1 MHERGDAIALV
12 ELERE
17 RRRDWS
23 AETLANQAQRLAAGL
38 RSAGL
43 EPGTRVLLY
52 APNSPQWI
60 IACLAIISTGAIPV
74 PVDSQLG
81 ERDLAHIAANSGA
94 RWALT
99 TERLANKLQQ
109 AAETQ
114 PTLVLLDRDEGNE
127 EHDTDGTDRAD
138 ERDQGAHAS
147 GDDDANGDARPAG
160 AHSIARL
167 LRETPDEASDTTRDL
182 GEHPDPSAEAVL
194 FYTSGTSGPPKGV
207 PLTHHNLLSNLKAIL
222 SQDIVDPSDRL
233 LLPLPLHHVYPF
245 SLGMLAP
252 LALGIG
258 IILPYSLTGPQL
270 VRALKE
276 GEATAMLGIPRL
288 YSALLDAIDRRVAGA
303 GRLASAAFSGLLGL
317 SIAVRQRT
325 GITPGAPLL
334 APLRR
339 RVAPKLRLLI
349 SGGAALEAKTAW
361 RLDALGWQVA
371 TGYGLTETS
380 PILTFLAPPERRFD
394 SAGRALPGVELRIQA
409 QQPGSDKDRDDAASG
424 AETPSSSQA
433 AGQAQATEQT
443 LNSEHSKAG
452 EDESEPGQVGDRTPS
467 QDGIQAQGEIQAKG
481 PNIFNG
487 YLDLPE
493 KNAEVFSDDG
503 WLRTGDLG
511 HLDEQGWLH
520 ISGRTSARIVLA
532 GGENID
538 PERIE
543 ARLEH
548 CPSVREVGLLGHEG
562 RLAAVVVPKAEATRD
577 QDQDR
582 LRQQI
587 SDEIT
592 AASRELA
599 STQQIDSLRLD
610 RSPLPRTRLGKL
622 RRPRLAERF
631 ETLSKGAE
639 TAPEPGLAPFDDLA
653 PEDRQLLEDPAAH
666 RVWHWLGERF
676 SDRPITPD
684 TDLSLD
690 LGIDSLE
697 WVDLTLDLQQQAGL
711 ALDEEAIGRIE
722 RVRDLLQEAIEA
734 EQTAVTGAT
743 LIEHLQDPEAQLNET
758 ERQRL
763 SPPPAPLRWLATL
776 VHALVRPL
784 LRGPFRLQ
792 ASGSEQIPTS
802 GACLLTPNHLSA
814 VDPGAILAVLD
825 HARRRTTC
833 WGGATAIMFN
843 RPWMRLLSRGM
854 RVLPVDPTGNPLTS
868 LALGAAA
875 LEQGCMLIWFPEG
888 QRSSNGEL
896 QTFRSGIGSL
906 ALASKVPILP
916 VHLSGTREALP
927 PGSLRLRPRPVELRI
942 GAPVDAETLAREGQG
957 EDDAERI
964 AHALQARVRAL
975 GAAPDRVCSPLSM
988 SAQPLSHSSLGNT
1001 WDGD

>member
-1 MHERGDAIALV
+1 VSGERRILSEIRTLDEFIPLLRERGDAIALV

-17 RRRDWS
+17 QRRDWS
-23 AETLANQAQRLAAGL
+23 AASLAEQAQRLAAGL

-43 EPGTRVLLY
+43 EPSTRVLLY
-52 APNSPQWI
+52 APSSPQWI
-60 IACLAIISTGAIPV
+60 IACLAIISAGAIPV
-74 PVDSQLG
+74 PVDSQIG

-94 RWALT
+94 RWAFT
-99 TERLANKLQQ
+99 IERLANKLQQ

-114 PTLVLLDRDEGNE
+114 PKLVLLDGDE
-127 EHDTDGTDRAD
+127 DDGID
-138 ERDQGAHAS
+138 
-147 GDDDANGDARPAG
+147 
-160 AHSIARL
+160 SIARL
-167 LRETPDEASDTTRDL
+167 LQETPDEASDTASDV

-252 LALGIG
+252 LALGIS

-303 GRLASAAFSGLLGL
+303 GSLASAAFSGLLGL

-409 QQPGSDKDRDDAASG
+409 QQPGSDKDRADAASG

-433 AGQAQATEQT
+433 SGQAQATEQT
-443 LNSEHSKAG
+443 PDSEHSKAG
-452 EDESEPGQVGDRTPS
+452 EDESEPGQTGDRTPS

-481 PNIFNG
+481 PNIFSG

-493 KNAEVFSDDG
+493 KNAEVFSNDG

-520 ISGRTSARIVLA
+520 ISGRASARIVLA

-543 ARLEH
+543 ARLET
-548 CPSVREVGLLGHEG
+548 CPSVREVGVLGHEG
-562 RLAAVVVPKAEATRD
+562 RLAAVVVPEAEAARD

-592 AASRELA
+592 AASRDLA

-631 ETLSKGAE
+631 EALSEGAE
-639 TAPEPGLAPFDDLA
+639 TAPEPGLAPFDDLT

-690 LGIDSLE
+690 LDLGIDSLA
-697 WVDLTLDLQQQAGL
+697 WVDLTLDLQQQVGL

-743 LIEHLQDPEAQLNET
+743 LIERLQDPEAQLSET

-776 VHALVRPL
+776 VHALVRPI

-792 ASGSEQIPTS
+792 ASGTEQIPTS

-833 WGGATAIMFN
+833 WGGATAILFN
-843 RPWMRLLSRGM
+843 RPWMRLLSRSM
-854 RVLPVDPTGNPLTS
+854 RVLPVYPSGNPLTS

-875 LEQGCMLIWFPEG
+875 LKRDCMLIWFPEG
-888 QRSSNGEL
+888 QRSPNGEL

-942 GAPVDAETLAREGQG
+942 GAPVDAETLAQEGQG
-957 EDDAERI
+957 KDDAERI
-964 AHALQARVRAL
+964 ANALQERVRAL
-975 GAAPDRVCSPLSM
+975 GADSDSDDA
-988 SAQPLSHSSLGNT
+988 
-1001 WDGD
+1001 

>member
-1 MHERGDAIALV
+1 MSSERRTLSEIRTLDEFISLLRERGESIALI

-17 RRRDWS
+17 QRRDWS
-23 AETLANQAQRLAAGL
+23 AASLAEQARRLAAGFH
-38 RSAGL
+38 SEGL

-60 IACLAIISTGAIPV
+60 IACLAIISAGAIPV

-81 ERDLAHIAANSGA
+81 ERDLRHIAANSGA

-99 TERLANKLQQ
+99 TKRLANSLQQ
-109 AAETQ
+109 AAEAQ
-114 PTLVLLDRDEGNE
+114 PKLVLLDGNE
-127 EHDTDGTDRAD
+127 GGDTDDTDRAD
-138 ERDQGAHAS
+138 QRDHHADAS
-147 GDDDANGDARPAG
+147 SNDDANTRTAG
-160 AHSIARL
+160 THSIARL
-167 LRETPDEASDTTRDL
+167 LRETPDEASDAAPEL
-182 GEHPDPSAEAVL
+182 GGQPDSSAEAVL

-207 PLTHHNLLSNLKAIL
+207 PLTHDNLLSNLKAIL

-276 GEATAMLGIPRL
+276 GEATTMLGIPRL

-303 GRLASAAFSGLLGL
+303 GRLASAAFAGLLGL
-317 SIAVRQRT
+317 SIAVRQRI
-325 GITPGAPLL
+325 GIGLGAPLL

-349 SGGAALEAKTAW
+349 SGGAALEAKIAW

-380 PILTFLAPPERRFD
+380 PILTFLAPPARRFD
-394 SAGRALPGVELRIQA
+394 SAGRALPGVELRIDQTDDRI
-409 QQPGSDKDRDDAASG
+409 SD
-424 AETPSSSQA
+424 
-433 AGQAQATEQT
+433 
-443 LNSEHSKAG
+443 
-452 EDESEPGQVGDRTPS
+452 
-467 QDGIQAQGEIQAKG
+467 QGEIQAKG
-481 PNIFNG
+481 PNIFCG

-493 KNAEVFSDDG
+493 KTAEIFSDDG
-503 WLRTGDLG
+503 WLRTSDLG
-511 HLDEQGWLH
+511 YIDEQGWLS
-520 ISGRTSARIVLA
+520 ISGRASARIVLA

-548 CPSVREVGLLGHEG
+548 CPSVREVGVLGHEG
-562 RLAAVVVPKAEATRD
+562 RLAAVIVPEAEAARD

-592 AASRELA
+592 AASRDLA

-631 ETLSKGAE
+631 EALSAGAE
-639 TAPEPGLAPFDDLA
+639 TAPEPGLAAFDDLA
-653 PEDRQLLEDPAAH
+653 PEDRQLLEDQTAH
-666 RVWHWLGERF
+666 RVWRWLGERF
-676 SDRPITPD
+676 SDRPIT
-684 TDLSLD
+684 TDADLRLD
-690 LGIDSLE
+690 LGVDSLE
-697 WVDLTLDLQQQAGL
+697 WVDLTLDLQQQVGL
-711 ALDEEAIGRIE
+711 ALDEEAIGRIK
-722 RVRDLLQEAIEA
+722 RVRDLLQEAMEA

-743 LIEHLQDPEAQLNET
+743 LIERLQDPEAQLNET

-776 VHALVRPL
+776 LHALVRQI

-792 ASGSEQIPTS
+792 VRGTEQIPTS

-833 WGGATAIMFN
+833 WGGATAILFN
-843 RPWMRLLSRGM
+843 RPWMRLLSRSM
-854 RVLPVDPTGNPLTS
+854 RVLPVDPSGNPLTS

-875 LEQGCMLIWFPEG
+875 LKQGCMLIWFPEG
-888 QRSSNGEL
+888 RRSPDGAL
-896 QTFRSGIGSL
+896 QPFRSGVGSL
-906 ALASKVPILP
+906 ALARKVPILP

-957 EDDAERI
+957 EDDAARI
-964 AHALQARVRAL
+964 ANALQERVRAL
-975 GAAPDRVCSPLSM
+975 GAGADE
-988 SAQPLSHSSLGNT
+988 A
-1001 WDGD
+1001 

>member
-1 MHERGDAIALV
+1 MSSERRTVSELRTLDKFISLLRECGDAIALI

-17 RRRDWS
+17 QRRDWS
-23 AETLANQAQRLAAGL
+23 AASLAEQAERLAAGL
-38 RSAGL
+38 RSEGL
-43 EPGTRVLLY
+43 EAGSRVLLY

-60 IACLAIISTGAIPV
+60 IACLAIISAGAIPV

-94 RWALT
+94 RWAFT
-99 TERLANKLQQ
+99 TARLANKLQQ

-114 PTLVLLDRDEGNE
+114 PTLVLLDRDERNEGN
-127 EHDTDGTDRAD
+127 DTDGTDRAD
-138 ERDQGAHAS
+138 ERNQGADTS
-147 GDDDANGDARPAG
+147 DDANADADARPAG

-167 LRETPDEASDTTRDL
+167 LQKTPNEAPDTASDA

-207 PLTHHNLLSNLKAIL
+207 PLTHDNLLSNLKAIL
-222 SQDIVDPSDRL
+222 SQDIVNPNDRL

-252 LALGIG
+252 LALGIR

-276 GEATAMLGIPRL
+276 GEATTMLGIPRL

-303 GRLASAAFSGLLGL
+303 GRLASNAFSGLLSAL
-317 SIAVRQRT
+317 VVLRRRT
-325 GITPGAPLL
+325 GIGLGAALL

-339 RVAPKLRLLI
+339 RVAPQLRLLTA
-349 SGGAALEAKTAW
+349 GGAALDPEVAE
-361 RLDALGWQVA
+361 RLDALGWQIA

-380 PILTFLAPPERRFD
+380 PILTFLAPPARRFD
-394 SAGRALPGVELRIQA
+394 SAGRALPGVELRI
-409 QQPGSDKDRDDAASG
+409 
-424 AETPSSSQA
+424 
-433 AGQAQATEQT
+433 GQAQ
-443 LNSEHSKAG
+443 SEIH
-452 EDESEPGQVGDRTPS
+452 T
-467 QDGIQAQGEIQAKG
+467 QGEIQAKG
-481 PNIFNG
+481 PNIFSG

-493 KNAEVFSDDG
+493 KTTEVFSDDG

-511 HLDEQGWLH
+511 HLDAQGWLH
-520 ISGRTSARIVLA
+520 ISGRASARIVLA

-548 CPSVREVGLLGHEG
+548 CPSVREVGVLGHEG
-562 RLAAVVVPKAEATRD
+562 RLAAVIVPEAEATRD

-587 SDEIT
+587 SDEIA
-592 AASRELA
+592 AASRDLA
-599 STQQIDSLRLD
+599 TTQQIDSLRLD

-631 ETLSKGAE
+631 KALSEGAE
-639 TAPEPGLAPFDDLA
+639 TAPEPGLAPFDELA
-653 PEDRQLLEDPAAH
+653 PEDRQLLEDPAAD
-666 RVWHWLGERF
+666 RVWRWLGERF

-690 LGIDSLE
+690 LGVDSLE

-722 RVRDLLQEAIEA
+722 RVRDLLQEAVEA
-734 EQTAVTGAT
+734 EQTRVSGAN
-743 LIEHLQDPEAQLNET
+743 LVERLQDPAAQLDET
-758 ERQRL
+758 QRRRL
-763 SPPPAPLRWLATL
+763 SPPPTALRWLATL
-776 VHALVRPL
+776 LHGMVGWL
-784 LRGPFRLQ
+784 LRGPLRLRAQ
-792 ASGSEQIPTS
+792 GVEQIPAT
-802 GACLLTPNHLSA
+802 GPCLLTPNHLSA
-814 VDPGAILAVLD
+814 VDPGAILAVLSGS
-825 HARRRTTC
+825 RRRTTC
-833 WGGATAIMFN
+833 WGGASGLLFR
-843 RPWMRLLSRGM
+843 RPWMRLLSRIM
-854 RVLPVDPTGNPLTS
+854 RVLPVDPGANPLTS

-888 QRSSNGEL
+888 QRSPNGEL
-896 QTFRSGIGSL
+896 QPFRSGVGSL
-906 ALASKVPILP
+906 ALARKVPILP

-927 PGSLRLRPRPVELRI
+927 PRSLRLRLHPVELRV

-957 EDDAERI
+957 DDDAERI
-964 AHALQARVRAL
+964 ANALQERVRGL
-975 GAAPDRVCSPLSM
+975 GANSDEA
-988 SAQPLSHSSLGNT
+988 
-1001 WDGD
+1001 